1 MNYMVIEFLGVFFLT
16 LFKGIANIAVETKH
30 AEPIANSLVTALVL
44 FIFVVFSAKSSK
56 AMFNPVFPI
65 ILNFWGQLSVET
77 TLGYVTVHVLASF
90 LSTSVLTMCLPMDSL
105 SQLNHHVGMAVINQ
119 EVDEFSLLTI
129 EISGTFLLFFA
140 YLYCQDSKKN
150 IDPYSAGLFY
160 GLLAGALQLATY
172 KASGG
177 TFNLATVIGGLLF
190 SSIAESKIIYM
201 FFGNILGAFLAK
213 LLYDQTMVQKK
224 LEKESKVI
232 KTMLKR

>member
-30 AEPIANSLVTALVL
+30 AEPIVNSLVTAFVI
-44 FIFVVFSAKSSK
+44 FIFVVFSTNTSKS
-56 AMFNPVFPI
+56 MFNPVFPI

-77 TLGYVTVHVLASF
+77 TLGYVTVHMLASL
-90 LSTSVLTMCLPMDSL
+90 LSTSVLTMCLPIDNL
-105 SQLNHHVGMAVINQ
+105 SQLNHHVGMASISQ

-129 EISGTFLLFFA
+129 EITGTFLLFFA
-140 YLYCQDSKKN
+140 YLYCQDKHKKV
-150 IDPYSAGLFY
+150 DRYSSALFY

-190 SSIAESKIIYM
+190 SSIAESKIIYL
-201 FFGNILGAFLAK
+201 FFGNILGAFVAK
-213 LLYDQTMVQKK
+213 LLYDQTMVESK

-232 KTMLKR
+232 KAMLKR